1 VDQRERLGESE
12 RLCLAMLTVQ
22 MRGEQKE
29 MKQIKRRGTWK
40 KKVGVGKLGELNTS
54 STLICQR
61 TMARRAELEFI
72 DISLSFT
79 REKVIRVCNSLPRRK
94 SLTRKI

>member
-12 RLCLAMLTVQ
+12 HLRLAMLTVQ

-54 STLICQR
+54 STLLMYVREQWRCAQ
-61 TMARRAELEFI
+61 
-72 DISLSFT
+72 SLSLS
-79 REKVIRVCNSLPRRK
+79 I
-94 SLTRKI
+94 